1 MPYGRVMSRRESFH
15 APALAALAL
24 GLFASPLAAAEK
36 LKVATTFTIIA
47 DMAAH
52 VAGDAAEVSSLIP
65 AGAEVHNFQPTPSDI
80 RAAMEADLIL
90 WNGLGL
96 EVWFD
101 RFFRNLPDTP
111 AAVVS
116 EGVQPILITE
126 GPYAGKPNPHAWMS
140 ASDATIYV
148 ENIRKA
154 MAAADPANAEAYAA
168 NAAAYTAE
176 IEALAGPI
184 RAEIAAIPE
193 ARRWLATSEGAF
205 SYLTRNLGLGE
216 IYIWPINEANTG
228 TPQQIRR
235 AIDAIRAHDV
245 PAVFSEST
253 VDPRSAQQVARE
265 TGVAY
270 GGVLYVDSITGPD
283 GPAPSYLDLMRV
295 TTGRIVEALA
305 K

>member
-96 EVWFD
+96 EAWFD

-140 ASDATIYV
+140 ASDAAIYV

-193 ARRWLATSEGAF
+193 GRRWLATSEGAF
-205 SYLTRNLGLGE
+205 SYLTRDLGLGE

-270 GGVLYVDSITGPD
+270 GGVLYVDSLSAAD
-283 GPAPSYLDLMRV
+283 GPVPTYLDMMRV
-295 TTGRIVEALA
+295 TTSTIAEALR
-305 K
+305 